1 MSMSLVFLLIFS
13 LAGRAGAGGYVPPAD
28 RSPVPMIAAHAFP
41 TVPARVSAPA
51 PAPAIAAPKR
61 SARRSSIEGIASFYG
76 PGFEGRRTA
85 SGEIFDAD
93 ELTGAHR
100 SLPFGTRVRVTNL
113 QNKKR
118 VVVKITDRGP
128 FVRGR
133 VIDLSH
139 RAAEELGFASLG
151 TVPVRLDVLI

>member
-1 MSMSLVFLLIFS
+1 MSLVFLLIFS

-28 RSPVPMIAAHAFP
+28 RALVPMIAAHA
-41 TVPARVSAPA
+41 VPARVSAPG
-51 PAPAIAAPKR
+51 PARATAAPKR

-85 SGEIFDAD
+85 SGEIFDAN

-113 QNKKR
+113 ENKKR

-139 RAAEELGFASLG
+139 RAAQELGFASLG
-151 TVPVRLDVLI
+151 TVPVRLEVLI